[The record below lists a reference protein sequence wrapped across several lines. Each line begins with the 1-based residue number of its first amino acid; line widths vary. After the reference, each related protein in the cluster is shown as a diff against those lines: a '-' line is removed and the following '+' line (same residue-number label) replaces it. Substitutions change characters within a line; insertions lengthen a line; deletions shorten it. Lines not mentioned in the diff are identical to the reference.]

1 MCDRTDHGDNHHSGS
16 HHDNASARGRSQP
29 SATTG
34 LGRNTNSG
42 PSAGLCLD
50 NRLLAMDWHHLPVGA
65 GHLGRPTTTKRSLGR
80 RPLGVASRRLGV
92 DSRPLAITVAQRA
105 DSVRG
110 ERLALVLH
118 QSRILAKISGA
129 TIVASD
135 SIMNRGVSTL
145 NFPHVIF
152 SLGTAPEYEP
162 KLVVE
167 SLIWQ
172 KKPHS
177 GTGVLTTS

>member
-1 MCDRTDHGDNHHSGS
+1 MCDRTDHGDNHHYHTGS
-16 HHDNASARGRSQP
+16 HHHNASARGRSQP
-29 SATTG
+29 AATTG

-42 PSAGLCLD
+42 PQAGLFLD

-65 GHLGRPTTTKRSLGR
+65 GLLGRPPTTKRSLGR
-80 RPLGVASRRLGV
+80 RPLGVASRRLGM
-92 DSRPLAITVAQRA
+92 DSRPLAITVAQQA
-105 DSVRG
+105 NSVRG
-110 ERLALVLH
+110 EHLALVLH
-118 QSRILAKISGA
+118 QPRILAKTRGA

-172 KKPHS
+172 K
-177 GTGVLTTS
+177 